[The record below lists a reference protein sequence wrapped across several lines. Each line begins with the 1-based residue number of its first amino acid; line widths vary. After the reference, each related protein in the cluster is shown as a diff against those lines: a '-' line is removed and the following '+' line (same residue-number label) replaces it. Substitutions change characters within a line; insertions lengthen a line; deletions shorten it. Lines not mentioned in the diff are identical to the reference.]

1 MSPVRVIHDRALSY
15 GQASAPPNWPWEGTR
30 IVPGTNRIAVAAAVA
45 ALSLAA
51 VAASASAH
59 VPDGQGLG
67 IFGVFECDDPT
78 IGEVEVF
85 GAPAVSAANAY
96 LIDTEGTAPTGP
108 HVVLTRFEAKSP
120 EGVVFLE
127 KNFGQKAG
135 LTTFDCT
142 QTGEEGDIFTL
153 TVAVVPKP

>member
-1 MSPVRVIHDRALSY
+1 MWWGCVGRLSPVRVTHDRGAFLRPGERPHPTGLGEGPESCPERLALLL
-15 GQASAPPNWPWEGTR
+15 
-30 IVPGTNRIAVAAAVA
+30 AAAVA

-51 VAASASAH
+51 VAAPASAH

-96 LIDTEGTAPTGP
+96 LIDTEGTATGP
-108 HVVLTRFEAKSP
+108 HVVLTRFEAS
-120 EGVVFLE
+120 
-127 KNFGQKAG
+127 
-135 LTTFDCT
+135 
-142 QTGEEGDIFTL
+142 
-153 TVAVVPKP
+153 VA

>member
-1 MSPVRVIHDRALSY
+1 
-15 GQASAPPNWPWEGTR
+15 
-30 IVPGTNRIAVAAAVA
+30 
-45 ALSLAA
+45 
-51 VAASASAH
+51 
-59 VPDGQGLG
+59 LG
-67 IFGVFECDDPT
+67 IFGVFECNDPT

-96 LIDTEGTAPTGP
+96 LIDTEGTAPIGP
-108 HVVLTRFEAKSP
+108 HVVLTRFEAESP

-142 QTGEEGDIFTL
+142 QTGELGDIFTL